1 MRPGRDVQSPI
12 PTSSPSRKTRKK
24 DAFKTAD
31 EYIATG
37 AFAMGNPDTVI
48 EVIKGYQDVG
58 VDQMLCFMQMG
69 GLSHT
74 KTMDSIKHFGRH
86 VIPHFK

>member
-1 MRPGRDVQSPI
+1 MPDSYKFAVEENQ
-12 PTSSPSRKTRKK
+12 KE
-24 DAFKTAD
+24 DAFKTAE
-31 EYIATG
+31 EYMATG
-37 AFAMGNPDTVI
+37 AFAMGDPDAVI

-74 KTMDSIKHFGRH
+74 KTMDSIKLFGRH